1 MAHIK
6 MHEIIRVIHVVVCP
20 VVFVLFDD
28 PDWQGKSAPNY
39 EKWSFFTIFSR
50 LGLSPQVF
58 GEFNEWLMLD
68 LHKTIRVSHVVAIPI
83 VFFYF
88 ISKIGREEC
97 S

>member
-39 EKWSFFTIFSR
+39 EK
-50 LGLSPQVF
+50 
-58 GEFNEWLMLD
+58 
-68 LHKTIRVSHVVAIPI
+68 
-83 VFFYF
+83 
-88 ISKIGREEC
+88 
-97 S
+97 

>member
-20 VVFVLFDD
+20 VVFVLFDL
-28 PDWQGKSAPNY
+28 DWQGKSAPNY